1 MSNKLS
7 QAERLAAIE
16 KRRALIEKKIKR
28 KQRSMRH
35 SYRELT
41 APVSSPGARLTYL
54 MANAGTF
61 ATFAKGALVG
71 YKVYKKVR
79 KLF

>member
-7 QAERLAAIE
+7 QAEKLAAIE
-16 KRRALIEKKIKR
+16 KRRAQVEKR
-28 KQRSMRH
+28 LARMQRSMRH

-41 APVSSPGARLTYL
+41 APVSSPGARLAYL
-54 MANAGTF
+54 FSNAGTV

-71 YKVYKKVR
+71 YKVFKKVR
-79 KLF
+79 KIF